1 MITKW
6 ARLTEPTAE
15 PLTLDQAKE
24 HLRIE
29 SDFTLD
35 DDLIRAYISAAR
47 DRCEKYCN
55 RAWSEAQFYAIFPGL
70 PDLSEPFYLPFPDV
84 TEVIAI
90 SYYDSVNAERSIA
103 SSDYMFD
110 PSRQWIITGDAWP
123 TTARGLKVTF
133 TAGPDLDSSPADPV
147 PEGVLMAMKL
157 YIADFY
163 EHRTAQVFGSSR
175 SENMA
180 AAALLNPYRVE
191 MGV

>member
-6 ARLTEPTAE
+6 TRITQPEEE
-15 PLTLDQAKE
+15 PLTLEQAKE

-35 DDLIRAYISAAR
+35 DDLILAYISAAR

-55 RAWSEAQFYAIFPGL
+55 RSWSEAEFYAIFPGL

-84 TEVIAI
+84 SDVSAI
-90 SYYDSVNAERSIA
+90 SYYDSVNTEQTIA
-103 SSDYMFD
+103 SSDYAFD
-110 PSRQWIITGDAWP
+110 PSRQWIIASDAWP
-123 TTARGLKVTF
+123 TTARGIKVTF
-133 TAGPDLDSSPADPV
+133 TAGPDLTSSPPEPV